1 MHAAKLDLVTLHPG
15 VSKRRRAAGVLLLTL
30 LLVWI
35 APLPGL
41 LASGEPA
48 AAFLR
53 FPPRT
58 EHVAHAPFTW
68 QAFILLSLPVVAAL
82 ALYLIAITRARPEP
96 PPAVFQKRFPW
107 WGWLGI
113 VCVAAGWFLAWNDAG
128 VPPAWRRY
136 TFTPL
141 WLGYILTVNALAHRR
156 TEQSLLTHHTVWFLA
171 LFPVSA
177 VFWWAFEHLNQFTDN
192 WYYTGLVELSDWQ
205 YFLQTTLPFSTVLPA
220 VASTWFLLKTFA
232 RLNAFPLVPVAGHP
246 ALAWAALGLGVAGL
260 AGLGIW
266 PEALFAMLWL
276 APLLVLAGLQYLLL
290 GETLLAPLRHGD
302 WRPVLQPALAALV
315 CGFFWELWN
324 AGSLAQWHY
333 SIPHVDRFRLF
344 EMPLLGYAG
353 YLPFGLECALVI
365 DVTRGMF
372 KERGRFFN
380 HR

>member
-1 MHAAKLDLVTLHPG
+1 VD
-15 VSKRRRAAGVLLLTL
+15 
-30 LLVWI
+30 
-35 APLPGL
+35 
-41 LASGEPA
+41 
-48 AAFLR
+48 
-53 FPPRT
+53 
-58 EHVAHAPFTW
+58 
-68 QAFILLSLPVVAAL
+68 
-82 ALYLIAITRARPEP
+82 
-96 PPAVFQKRFPW
+96 
-107 WGWLGI
+107 
-113 VCVAAGWFLAWNDAG
+113 
-128 VPPAWRRY
+128 
-136 TFTPL
+136 
-141 WLGYILTVNALAHRR
+141 ALAHRR
-156 TEQSLLTHHTVWFLA
+156 TEQSLLAHHTGWFLA

-220 VASTWFLLKTFA
+220 VASTWSCLKTFP

-260 AGLGIW
+260 AGLAIW

-276 APLLVLAGLQYLLL
+276 APLAVLAGLQYLLL
-290 GETLLAPLRHGD
+290 GETLLAPLRRGD
-302 WRPVLQPALAALV
+302 WRPVLQPALAALI

-365 DVTRGMF
+365 ELTRGMF
-372 KERGRFFN
+372 KERGRSFN
-380 HR
+380 QR